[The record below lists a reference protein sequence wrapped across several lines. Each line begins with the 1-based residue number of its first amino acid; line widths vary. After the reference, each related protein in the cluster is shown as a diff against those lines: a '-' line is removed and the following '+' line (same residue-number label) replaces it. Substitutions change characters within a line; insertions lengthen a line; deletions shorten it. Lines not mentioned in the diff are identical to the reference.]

1 MSNIE
6 FHVIADEGMKFI
18 AILGR
23 TRFLMI
29 DMKTRKGRTK
39 VIPRSG
45 REVVTGLKKQVQDGE
60 QDRSSCMELLNELQ
74 SLCTVSVDQTGR
86 KLDVEWSHLPH

>member
-18 AILGR
+18 AILG
-23 TRFLMI
+23 
-29 DMKTRKGRTK
+29 TK
-39 VIPRSG
+39 VIPRSD